1 MRSVFN
7 SLTTHANIYKLSKG
21 TAIPGK
27 KLLLRYT
34 PKSTPNWNQE
44 ILFEIPKQGSLL
56 LTGLY
61 LRINLS
67 KLDGIGGLGADV
79 RWFNNIAIRMF
90 ESFELW
96 DEGQKVKDIHPD
108 EVMHAIYATMKGE
121 KWEKIKKDIGYGSAT
136 ERNNAG
142 ANAQEFCVDLYHVF
156 DLFFRPFPI
165 HFLNSS
171 KGLTFRFKTQP
182 FDKL

>member
-1 MRSVFN
+1 MRTAFN
-7 SLTTHANIYKLSKG
+7 SLTTHAEIYKISKG

-27 KLLLRYT
+27 KLMLRYT

-67 KLDGIGGLGADV
+67 KLDGFKDPDGSEAGTYV
-79 RWFNNIAIRMF
+79 RWVNNIAIRMF

-96 DEGQKVKDIHPD
+96 DEGQKV
-108 EVMHAIYATMKGE
+108 
-121 KWEKIKKDIGYGSAT
+121 
-136 ERNNAG
+136 
-142 ANAQEFCVDLYHVF
+142 
-156 DLFFRPFPI
+156 
-165 HFLNSS
+165 
-171 KGLTFRFKTQP
+171 
-182 FDKL
+182 